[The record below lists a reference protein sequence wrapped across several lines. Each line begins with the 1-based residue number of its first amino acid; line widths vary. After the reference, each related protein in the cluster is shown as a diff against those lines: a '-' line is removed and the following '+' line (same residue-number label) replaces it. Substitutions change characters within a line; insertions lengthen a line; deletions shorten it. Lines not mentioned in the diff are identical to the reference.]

1 MDPDFICAVGNIIK
15 DGCFKST
22 FVRGNVMFKT
32 FPVIEINRDTLR
44 VVQFRCGLSDENPFG
59 DSDVICNHH
68 FSALFK
74 YFERYKRQV
83 HCCDPMN
90 KHVPRL
96 SGNRPISLKFSDL
109 MFKKWKI
116 RLIPGYMLCRNCEQ
130 NLKHRAPSESSTSED
145 ELNELISLDTEQQS
159 PFKTPVKPMESV
171 NSCLA
176 SIKMNPLEIE
186 EISKLPVKRKIDFVN
201 EMSEQVKKKF
211 AGELADACSIQL
223 VSQPIQNLSVHDYY
237 TFLLQLKEKCLSAS
251 YREKISILT
260 LAPEKWTQQE
270 TANFFG
276 VPLSMVKKSIK
287 TRRLK
292 GLFG

>member
-1 MDPDFICAVGNIIK
+1 MCCSK
-15 DGCFKST
+15 L
-22 FVRGNVMFKT
+22 
-32 FPVIEINRDTLR
+32 PVKEINRDTLR

-130 NLKHRAPSESSTSED
+130 NLKHRATSESSTSED

-186 EISKLPVKRKIDFVN
+186 EISKLDF
-201 EMSEQVKKKF
+201 
-211 AGELADACSIQL
+211 IW
-223 VSQPIQNLSVHDYY
+223 P
-237 TFLLQLKEKCLSAS
+237 TSAII
-251 YREKISILT
+251 RQIMALI
-260 LAPEKWTQQE
+260 
-270 TANFFG
+270 
-276 VPLSMVKKSIK
+276 
-287 TRRLK
+287 
-292 GLFG
+292 